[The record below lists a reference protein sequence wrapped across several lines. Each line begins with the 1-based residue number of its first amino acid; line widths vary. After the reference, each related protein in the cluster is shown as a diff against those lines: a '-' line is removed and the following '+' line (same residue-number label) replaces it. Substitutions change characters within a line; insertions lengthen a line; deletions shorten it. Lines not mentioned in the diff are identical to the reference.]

1 MSGPQA
7 PACSEHSLLCLIA
20 SKGQACLSLA
30 HLLPQ
35 KETAFG
41 NTTKQSLSLTKTWGR
56 GKNDL

>member
-41 NTTKQSLSLTKTWGR
+41 NTTKQSLSLTKTWG
-56 GKNDL
+56 